1 MAQPNIPAIDVAGSS
16 SSIVDFEG
24 SVNQLI
30 NQSIKSGSMTGSQTL
45 TLVTQDGTNNTI
57 TLAASKD
64 GIISGCAF
72 SWTGTLTASIGIGN
86 YQGLGVFPSVAAP
99 APIAFAAR
107 DASLP
112 RIDLVV
118 GDALGAI
125 TVIAGIPAANPLPNT
140 ASMIIGNKSPLYAVW
155 IDPTAAAV
163 PNDFVVGSFEVNET
177 FPTGSSSI
185 FAYGVKSEQVPT
197 APRMNE
203 IDPLAQRWDS
213 DVIFVDTSAMGITLN
228 LPDPTDPQYLNRKW
242 TIIDMGN
249 ATINTIVLDPTA
261 AGPYTVNGVGSFTIT
276 TAYQQVTL
284 ISFGGAY
291 YAQ

>member
-1 MAQPNIPAIDVAGSS
+1 MAQPNIPSLNVAGTTN
-16 SSIVDFEG
+16 IVDFEG

-30 NQSIKSGSMTGSQTL
+30 DQSIKSGSMTSTQTL
-45 TLVTQDGTNNTI
+45 TLVTQDGTNNAI

-72 SWTGTLTASIGIGN
+72 SWTGTLTASIAIGN

-118 GDALGAI
+118 GDAAGAI
-125 TVIAGIPAANPLPNT
+125 TVIAGIPDADPLPNT
-140 ASMIIGNKSPLYAVW
+140 AAMVIGNKSPLYAVW

-177 FPTGSSSI
+177 FPNGRSSI

-203 IDPLAQRWDS
+203 IDPLSHRWDS
-213 DVIFVDTSAMGITLN
+213 DVLFVDTSAGAVVLD
-228 LPDPTDPQYLNRKW
+228 LPDPTTDQYKDRKW
-242 TIIDMGN
+242 IIVDMGN
-249 ATINTIVLDPTA
+249 ASANSITLDATA
-261 AGPYTVNGVGSFTIT
+261 FGAFTVNGIGSFVISANYRQT
-276 TAYQQVTL
+276 TLV
-284 ISFGGAY
+284 SFDGEY
-291 YAQ
+291 FAQ